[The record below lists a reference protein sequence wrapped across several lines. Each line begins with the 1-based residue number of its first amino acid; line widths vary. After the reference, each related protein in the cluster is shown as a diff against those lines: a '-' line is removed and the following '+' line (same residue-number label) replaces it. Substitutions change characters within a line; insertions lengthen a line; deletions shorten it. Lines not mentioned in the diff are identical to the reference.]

1 MWISILKLL
10 CSWWY
15 MQIDTTTQY
24 RVIDLTTGIWE
35 AGAVLRYQ
43 NVVMEDT
50 LEKEKKNIKL
60 TFSGLRHVI
69 KILKNMFD

>member
-1 MWISILKLL
+1 
-10 CSWWY
+10 

-60 TFSGLRHVI
+60 TFSGLRYVI

>member
-1 MWISILKLL
+1 M
-10 CSWWY
+10 
-15 MQIDTTTQY
+15 
-24 RVIDLTTGIWE
+24 IDLTTGIWE

-69 KILKNMFD
+69 KILKNMFDQDMKIFLVHSLYLT